1 MGCQDCLN
9 RREFFA
15 KSALAGA
22 VTAALAAVQGCGD
35 GQIGPSEASV
45 QVGGSINVS
54 DFPGLASV
62 GTLVDVGG
70 GRAVI
75 RTGASSFHAFS
86 MVCTHEGCETN
97 VENNRFQCP
106 CHGSIFANTGAVIQ
120 GPAARPLDSIPVTFD
135 AASGTLTFG

>member
-1 MGCQDCLN
+1 MSCQHCVN
-9 RREFFA
+9 RREFLA
-15 KSALAGA
+15 KS
-22 VTAALAAVQGCGD
+22 TMAAAAFVVAQGCGD

-45 QVGGSINVS
+45 QRGGTVTVG
-54 DFPGLASV
+54 DFPGLQNV

-75 RTGASSFHAFS
+75 RTGTSSFQAFS

-97 VENNRFQCP
+97 VQNNRFECP
-106 CHGSIFANTGAVIQ
+106 CHGSVFANTGAVLV

-135 AASGTLTFG
+135 PVTAKLTFG